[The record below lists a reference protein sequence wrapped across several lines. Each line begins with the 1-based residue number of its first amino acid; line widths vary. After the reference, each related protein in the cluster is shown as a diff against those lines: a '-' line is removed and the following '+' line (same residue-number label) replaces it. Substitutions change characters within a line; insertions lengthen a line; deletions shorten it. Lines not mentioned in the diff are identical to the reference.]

1 MTVNRHGNSKN
12 FSSRVIGL
20 VVGLAATA
28 LGLLPWLLTGARLP
42 LQNLSSDA
50 PQPSELS
57 QNGSLELDA
66 FMPFSLLPLSQYA
79 VVETAAWLVMG
90 GVIAGLAIWLFR
102 KRLTIDPWLASV
114 GLLAGHLI
122 VAVQA
127 FTALRSVLPSVETGT
142 ARSYF
147 LALLAG
153 VAASVVLAQVLFWL
167 LASGSKAARL
177 TGVVLSSIPLG
188 SWLVGIVSRLTPA
201 QESFSTGGGASG
213 LGWIGPV
220 LPAIIVGL
228 ALGFTGVSPAKRLS
242 LWFVGFAY
250 LWLVP
255 AALTAVQYGLG
266 SRVLLKQP
274 RELVDASL
282 QVFTMALGPAGQ
294 GPKLVLT
301 ALIVGAVIALLLHL
315 GAKAKPRTK

>member
-1 MTVNRHGNSKN
+1 MTANRHGNAKT
-12 FSSRVIGL
+12 FSSRIIGL
-20 VVGLAATA
+20 VVGLAAAA
-28 LGLLPWLLTGARLP
+28 LGLLPWLRTGARLP
-42 LQNLSSDA
+42 LQNLSADA
-50 PQPSELS
+50 PQLSELS
-57 QNGSLELDA
+57 QNGDLDLDA
-66 FMPFSLLPLSQYA
+66 FMPFSLLPLSQYT

-102 KRLTIDPWLASV
+102 SRLAIDPWLTSV

-127 FTALRSVLPSVETGT
+127 FTALQSVLPSVETGT

-153 VAASVVLAQVLFWL
+153 VAASAILAQLLFWS

-188 SWLVGIVSRLTPA
+188 NWIVGIVSRLFPT
-201 QESFSTGGGASG
+201 QESFSLGGGASG

-220 LPAIIVGL
+220 IPAIIVGL
-228 ALGFTGVSPAKRLS
+228 ALGFMGISPAKRLT
-242 LWFVGFAY
+242 LWFVGFIY

-294 GPKLVLT
+294 GLRLVLT
-301 ALIVGAVIALLLHL
+301 ALVVGAVIALLLHL

>member
-1 MTVNRHGNSKN
+1 MTINRHGNSRT

-28 LGLLPWLLTGARLP
+28 LGLLPWLLTGARSP
-42 LQNLSSDA
+42 LQNLSSEA
-50 PQPSELS
+50 PQLSELS
-57 QNGSLELDA
+57 QNGSLDLDI

-90 GVIAGLAIWLFR
+90 GVVAGLAIWLFR
-102 KRLTIDPWLASV
+102 KRLTVGPWLTSV

-153 VAASVVLAQVLFWL
+153 VAASAILAQLLFCL
-167 LASGSKAARL
+167 LASGSRAARL

-188 SWLVGIVSRLTPA
+188 NWMVGVLARLTPT
-201 QESFSTGGGASG
+201 QESFSLGGGATG
-213 LGWIGPV
+213 LAWIGPV
-220 LPAIIVGL
+220 IPAIIVGL
-228 ALGFTGVSPAKRLS
+228 ALGFMGVSPAKRLT
-242 LWFVGFAY
+242 LWFVGFVY

-274 RELVDASL
+274 RELADASL
-282 QVFTMALGPAGQ
+282 QVFTMALGTAGQ
-294 GPKLVLT
+294 GPRLVLT
-301 ALIVGAVIALLLHL
+301 ALVIGAVIALLVHL